1 MLLDLISCCPPN
13 RNSIATFSG
22 RAPVLGLHTAEILE
36 ELGLDAGE
44 VEAAMKVED

>member
-1 MLLDLISCCPPN
+1 
-13 RNSIATFSG
+13 
-22 RAPVLGLHTAEILE
+22 VLGLHTAEILE